1 MLAALNGQVGK
12 LKKKIQRH
20 VKWECNYEGI
30 VAILEYE
37 EALCTAGSVT
47 DHDPVY
53 KGHGKPIIGSVEILV
68 YKLWNIFFVLLDFLC
83 SMRNCALRNLLC

>member
-1 MLAALNGQVGK
+1 MAA
-12 LKKKIQRH
+12 I
-20 VKWECNYEGI
+20 
-30 VAILEYE
+30 EYN
-37 EALCTAGSVT
+37 EALCTHVTVDAPSVT